1 MGDKMIAFIKGKV
14 FSYNAES
21 VILENN
27 GIGYRIFM
35 PDASTLV
42 LNQEVLIYTYQ
53 QFREDATILYGF
65 QKQEEHDLFVR
76 LISVKGI
83 GPKIAISAMSAASTN
98 TIIAAIENGDAA
110 ALKRLPG
117 IGAKAA
123 SQIILDLKGKLVE
136 NESNKT
142 EKAINP
148 NLQDAI
154 DALKS
159 LGYKNSE
166 IHSIMKDLN
175 KEKDKSVDEYI
186 RLALSLMLKKKGA

>member
-1 MGDKMIAFIKGKV
+1 MIAFIKGKV
-14 FSYNAES
+14 HSYNSES

-35 PDASTLV
+35 ADAPTLV
-42 LNQEVLIYTYQ
+42 LNQEVMIYTYQ

-65 QKQEEHDLFVR
+65 QKIEEHDLFVR

-83 GPKIAISAMSAASTN
+83 GPKIAISAMSAASCTS
-98 TIIAAIENGDAA
+98 IIAAIENGDAA

-136 NESNKT
+136 DSKE
-142 EKAINP
+142 EKAINT
-148 NLQDAI
+148 NLRDAI
-154 DALKS
+154 DALKA
-159 LGYKNSE
+159 LGYKNNE

-175 KEKDKSVDEYI
+175 KEKDLSVDEYI
-186 RLALSLMLKKKGA
+186 RLALSLLLKKKGA

>member
-65 QKQEEHDLFVR
+65 QKQDEHDLFVR

>member
-1 MGDKMIAFIKGKV
+1 MIAFIKGKV
-14 FSYNAES
+14 FSYNSES

-35 PDASTLV
+35 ADASTLV
-42 LNQEVLIYTYQ
+42 LNEEVLIYTYQ
-53 QFREDATILYGF
+53 QFREDATLLYGF
-65 QKQEEHDLFVR
+65 QKIEEHDLFVR

-83 GPKIAISAMSAASTN
+83 GPKIAISAMGAMNCNA
-98 TIIAAIENGDAA
+98 IITAIEAGDAQT
-110 ALKRLPG
+110 LKKLPG

-136 NESNKT
+136 NPTNEKPVNSN
-142 EKAINP
+142 
-148 NLQDAI
+148 LSDAI
-154 DALKS
+154 EALKA
-159 LGYKNSE
+159 LGYKNAE
-166 IHSIMKDLN
+166 IHSIMKELN

>member
-1 MGDKMIAFIKGKV
+1 MGDKMIAFMKGKV

>member
-1 MGDKMIAFIKGKV
+1 MIAFIKGKV
-14 FSYNAES
+14 FSYNSES
-21 VILENN
+21 VIIENN
-27 GIGYRIFM
+27 GIGYRILM
-35 PDASTLV
+35 ADPSSLV
-42 LNQEVLIYTYQ
+42 LNQEVLIYTFQ

-65 QKQEEHDLFVR
+65 QKIEEHDLFVR

-83 GPKIAISAMSAASTN
+83 GPKIAISAMSAASCAS
-98 TIIAAIENGDAA
+98 IITAIETGDAQ

-136 NESNKT
+136 QEVKA
-142 EKAINP
+142 EKVINQ
-148 NLQDAI
+148 NLQDAV
-154 DALKS
+154 DALKA

-166 IHSIMKDLN
+166 INAIMKDLN